1 MVWRVSGLADVMPA
15 AVSLVFCRWSS
26 CWCFAGGRLVG
37 VLPAVASLVFC
48 RRPSCRCPFASTAG
62 LPAVGAPLCRCFA
75 AVECNLGLGLET
87 CASAEIPKG
96 HLAIPRDGEGRSDRA
111 SAKKHGPFRIV
122 QFLWPRVLW
131 FGKSAHRTGAC
142 LILRDPNQFATRREA
157 IFIARKHY
165 FAAYLLLLSVRFCS
179 AAEVR
184 RRGASIVIVV

>member
-1 MVWRVSGLADVMPA
+1 MSR
-15 AVSLVFCRWSS
+15 
-26 CWCFAGGRLVG
+26 
-37 VLPAVASLVFC
+37 FC
-48 RRPSCRCPFASTAG
+48 RRPSCRGFAGGRLADVS
-62 LPAVGAPLCRCFA
+62 LPRRRELVLSAPPLCRYFA

-87 CASAEIPKG
+87 CASAGNPKG

-142 LILRDPNQFATRREA
+142 LILCDPNQFATRREA

-165 FAAYLLLLSVRFCS
+165 FAAYLLLLSVRFCF

-184 RRGASIVIVV
+184 HRGASIVIVV

>member
-1 MVWRVSGLADVMPA
+1 MVWRVQRVLPM
-15 AVSLVFCRWSS
+15 LCRRPSR
-26 CWCFAGGRLVG
+26 WCFAGGRLVD
-37 VLPAVASLVFC
+37 VLPAAVLPMSLCFDGRTSCC
-48 RRPSCRCPFASTAG
+48 RRP
-62 LPAVGAPLCRCFA
+62 PLCRYFA

-111 SAKKHGPFRIV
+111 SAKKHSPFRIV

-165 FAAYLLLLSVRFCS
+165 FAAYLLFLSVRFCF

-184 RRGASIVIVV
+184 HRGASIVIVV

>member
-1 MVWRVSGLADVMPA
+1 MARERS
-15 AVSLVFCRWSS
+15 CR
-26 CWCFAGGRLVG
+26 CYAGGRLVG
-37 VLPAVASLVFC
+37 VLPVVVLPRFC
-48 RRPSCRCPFASTAG
+48 RRPSCRCLFASTARTR
-62 LPAVGAPLCRCFA
+62 AVGETPLCRCFA
-75 AVECNLGLGLET
+75 AVGRNLGLGLET

-96 HLAIPRDGEGRSDRA
+96 YLAIPRDGEGRSDRA

-184 RRGASIVIVV
+184 HRGASIVIVV

>member
-1 MVWRVSGLADVMPA
+1 ML
-15 AVSLVFCRWSS
+15 CRRPSR
-26 CWCFAGGRLVG
+26 WCFAGGRLAE
-37 VLPAVASLVFC
+37 VLPVVASLVFC

-62 LPAVGAPLCRCFA
+62 LPAVGAPLCRYFT

-142 LILRDPNQFATRREA
+142 LILCDPNQFATRREA

-165 FAAYLLLLSVRFCS
+165 FAAYLLLLSVCFCF

-184 RRGASIVIVV
+184 HRGGPIVIVV

>member
-1 MVWRVSGLADVMPA
+1 MLWRPSRWCFAGGRLVGVMPA

-26 CWCFAGGRLVG
+26 CWCFAGGCLADVPLLRRQDF
-37 VLPAVASLVFC
+37 VLSAP
-48 RRPSCRCPFASTAG
+48 
-62 LPAVGAPLCRCFA
+62 PLCRYFA

-122 QFLWPRVLW
+122 QFLRPRVLW

-142 LILRDPNQFATRREA
+142 LILCDPNQFATRREA

-165 FAAYLLLLSVRFCS
+165 FAAYLLLLSVCFCF

-184 RRGASIVIVV
+184 HRGGPIVIVV